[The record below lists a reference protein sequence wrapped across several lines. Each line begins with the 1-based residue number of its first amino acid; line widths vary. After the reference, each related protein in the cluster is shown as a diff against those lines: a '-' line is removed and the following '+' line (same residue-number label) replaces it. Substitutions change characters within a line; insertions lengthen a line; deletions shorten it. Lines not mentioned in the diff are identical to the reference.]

1 MKRSKLVIQTYLA
14 LVSTVHAAD
23 LPPRRAAPAALPPPP
38 VFLFRGAYVGAE
50 VGALGFADR
59 LNSVYSPTNSALAR
73 RTAHGGSFT
82 GGVFAGYDWHVG
94 PVVFGLR
101 GDALGANA
109 VNAAI
114 DPFGLGVTNRVNAQ
128 GSLRGRVGMAF
139 DRLLIFASG
148 GLNVANVE
156 HEYRSAFGSIR
167 KKHIVVGPTA
177 GVGAEYA
184 FDDRWRAHVE
194 YRISD
199 LGTRKEVSNPFNPL
213 VQTRHDAGT
222 GAITA
227 GVSYRFG
234 Y

>member
-1 MKRSKLVIQTYLA
+1 MKRSRLVVQTYLA
-14 LVSTVHAAD
+14 LISSAHAAD
-23 LPPRRAAPAALPPPP
+23 LLPRRAAPAALAPPP
-38 VFLFRGAYVGAE
+38 VYLFQGAYVGAE

-59 LNSVYSPTNSALAR
+59 SNSVYSPTNSVLAR

-94 PVVFGLR
+94 PVVFGFR
-101 GDALGANA
+101 GDALGAYA

-114 DPFGLGVTNRVNAQ
+114 DPFGFGVTNRVNAQ
-128 GSLRGRVGMAF
+128 GSVRGRVGFAL

-156 HEYRSAFGSIR
+156 HEYRLVFGSIR
-167 KKHIVVGPTA
+167 KNHIVVGPTV

-184 FDDRWRAHVE
+184 FDDRWRAHAE

-213 VQTRHDAGT
+213 AQTRHDAGT

>member
-14 LVSTVHAAD
+14 LIGSAHAAD
-23 LPPRRAAPAALPPPP
+23 LPSRYAAPVAPPPP
-38 VFLFRGAYVGAE
+38 AFLFQGAYVGAQ

-59 LNSVYSPTNSALAR
+59 SNAIFTPTNGVFAR
-73 RTAHGGSFT
+73 HTSHGGSFT
-82 GGVFAGYDWHVG
+82 GGVLAGYDWHVG

-101 GDALGANA
+101 GDVVGAHA
-109 VNAAI
+109 VNAGI
-114 DPFGLGVTNRVNAQ
+114 DPFGLGVTNRVDVQ
-128 GSLRGRVGMAF
+128 GALRGRVGLAF

-156 HEYRSAFGSIR
+156 HEYRSAFGSLR
-167 KKHIVVGPTA
+167 KNHITVGPTV
-177 GVGAEYA
+177 GVGGEYA

-213 VQTRHDAGT
+213 VQTRHDAAT
-222 GAITA
+222 GAVTV

-234 Y
+234 N